1 MSFGYNHEY
10 IINKRGYR
18 MHDITIWHNPRC
30 SKSRNAINLLEE
42 KNINADVV
50 KYLENSPSIE
60 EIKNVLSLLG
70 MGAKELMR
78 KGESVYKELNLAE
91 VNDEAKLIETMAQN
105 PILIE
110 RPVIIRG
117 NKAVIAR
124 PIENLEELL
133 K

>member
-1 MSFGYNHEY
+1 
-10 IINKRGYR
+10 

>member
-18 MHDITIWHNPRC
+18 MQDITIWHNPRC

-50 KYLENSPSIE
+50 KYLESTPSVE

-78 KGESVYKELNLAE
+78 KGETVYKDLALAE
-91 VNDEAKLIETMAQN
+91 VNDETQLIEAMAQN